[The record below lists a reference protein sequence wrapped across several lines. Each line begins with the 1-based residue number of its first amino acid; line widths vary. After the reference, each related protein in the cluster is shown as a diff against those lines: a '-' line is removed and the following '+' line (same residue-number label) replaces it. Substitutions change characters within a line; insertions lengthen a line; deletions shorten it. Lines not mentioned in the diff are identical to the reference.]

1 MFRPYLKDISGN
13 IAITFAV
20 CSLMLLS
27 AMGAAID
34 YNNIFRKKTTYQ
46 SLADIA
52 VLAAAGSGED
62 KISKLT
68 NIATTA
74 VNANNFAGD
83 TLNTEL
89 IITDEGRVQV
99 IVSGTYDTIIMSLFG
114 KPHQDINVLAEAV
127 ASGGTHFSTAMDIAL
142 VLDTTASMEGS
153 KLDSLKTAAGA
164 LVTQLE
170 SYDVD
175 SIRVS
180 VIPFSEYVNVG
191 LSRRNEPWIDVPA
204 DNSTALPETCRYEKD
219 LISSTN
225 CVTAIHTDT
234 CEADGV
240 YYSCSYELTT
250 CDEIYGPQYLSCY
263 NLISVKEWHGCV
275 GSRLAPWNKRAHKGN
290 VAIPGLLDEVGLP
303 GTVRA
308 IKCVNEILPL
318 TKDMSVVRV
327 KINSLTAH
335 NLTYLPAGL
344 IWGWRALQPEA
355 PLIEAGTVQAE
366 NKTSVLVFMTDGG
379 NTVSQNGNLHDG
391 TDIDQANKRTKRLCN
406 KIKNDQIQIYTVAYD
421 FNGANTLKILK
432 NCATKRDMFF
442 LASEAEGLQQVFE
455 DIGADLFEL
464 RLTR

>member
-27 AMGAAID
+27 TMGAAID
-34 YNNIFRKKTTYQ
+34 FNNIFRKKTTYQ

-52 VLAAAGSGED
+52 ALAAAGSGED
-62 KISKLT
+62 IESKLRE
-68 NIATTA
+68 IAIAA
-74 VNANNFAGD
+74 VNANNFADD
-83 TLNTEL
+83 TLKTEL
-89 IITDEGRVQV
+89 TITDEGRVQV
-99 IVSGTYDTIIMSLFG
+99 IVSGTYDTIFMSIFG
-114 KPHQDINVLAEAV
+114 KPHQDISVLAEAV
-127 ASGGTHFSTAMDIAL
+127 ASGGTHFSAAMDIAL
-142 VLDTTASMEGS
+142 VLDTTASMAGS
-153 KLDSLKTAAGA
+153 KLDALKTAAGA
-164 LVTQLE
+164 LVVQLE

-204 DNSTALPETCRYEKD
+204 DNSTALQACQIDRD

-225 CVTAIHTDT
+225 CVTTLHNDT
-234 CEADGV
+234 CETDGV
-240 YYSCSYELTT
+240 YWSCSYETTT

-303 GTVRA
+303 GTVKA

-318 TKDMSVVRV
+318 TKDMSVVRA
-327 KINSLTAH
+327 KIDSLTAKD
-335 NLTYLPAGL
+335 LTYLPAGL

-355 PLIEAGTVQAE
+355 PLIEAGTVQAGS
-366 NKTSVLVFMTDGG
+366 KTSVLIFMTDGG
-379 NTVSQNGNLHDG
+379 NTVSQDGKQHGG
-391 TDIDQANKRTKRLCN
+391 TDIDQANKRTEDLCDN
-406 KIKNDQIQIYTVAYD
+406 IKNDKIKIYTVAYD
-421 FNGANTLKILK
+421 FNGADTLRILK
-432 NCATKRDMFF
+432 DCATKRNMSF
-442 LASEAEGLQQVFE
+442 LASNAAGLQKVFE
-455 DIGADLFEL
+455 DIGDDLFEL